1 MSKSPEDRFVEAMR
15 VFTVSKEYD
24 DEFTDEMK
32 TLLRTLAV
40 AFAEASGHDKTELL
54 VDCGLEDTP

>member
-1 MSKSPEDRFVEAMR
+1 MSPREEFVEAMKSMWAEVYGDQGVPWR
-15 VFTVSKEYD
+15 RY
-24 DEFTDEMK
+24 K
-32 TLLRTLAV
+32 TILRRLTV